1 MSSFVF
7 LMYSMCIIQ
16 MIQCII
22 FYTLSSRSP
31 LLHDYEKK
39 HEDLA
44 VLIAFGRYI
53 DWLFRLIA

>member
-7 LMYSMCIIQ
+7 FNVQYVHHSN
-16 MIQCII
+16 IQCII

-39 HEDLA
+39 HEDLE